1 MPIRLLLTSSNSN
14 SQVCYLS
21 KLNFL
26 TSGAY
31 TASTMSYTSGIS
43 LQLKMEAWCL
53 VRILATSINSK
64 FPSLLSV
71 PLLVKHLA
79 SNGTPYMLCI
89 LWELCVLLELKQK
102 KVCCKTWVY
111 SLKQQLSECLNR
123 SKNNLLG
130 VGIKIGQDTEIT

>member
-21 KLNFL
+21 KLHFL

-31 TASTMSYTSGIS
+31 TASTMSYTLGIS

-79 SNGTPYMLCI
+79 SNATPYAMYTLGIVCI
-89 LWELCVLLELKQK
+89 IRIKTKKGLL
-102 KVCCKTWVY
+102 
-111 SLKQQLSECLNR
+111 
-123 SKNNLLG
+123 
-130 VGIKIGQDTEIT
+130 